1 MALTPE
7 AVAGSPALAITLIHR
22 VAAFPGGVNLKASR
36 CGGRKWPSTLVGWL
50 PHERKGLG
58 RESYIPQPLPEKSC
72 PGEVGASRKPGPS
85 PLPAPASWKS
95 QIRGKK
101 GPCGPG
107 AAARR
112 GREEGCG
119 RLGVCLTGCHQPQ
132 RKHKSHRLAHGSHA
146 QVALYCEEAVGFPQ

>member
-7 AVAGSPALAITLIHR
+7 AFAGSPALATTLIHR

-112 GREEGCG
+112 GRGGGLRAAG
-119 RLGVCLTGCHQPQ
+119 RVSDWVPPATEKTQEPPIGTRVPCPGRPLL
-132 RKHKSHRLAHGSHA
+132 
-146 QVALYCEEAVGFPQ
+146 